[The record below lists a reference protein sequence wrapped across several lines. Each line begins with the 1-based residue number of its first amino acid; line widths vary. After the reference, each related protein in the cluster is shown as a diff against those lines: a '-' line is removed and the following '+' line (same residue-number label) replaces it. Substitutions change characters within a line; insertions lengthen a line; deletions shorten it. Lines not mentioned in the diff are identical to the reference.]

1 MPLTEPSQAAWDVY
15 WQELQKSGY
24 VNYTPELLRALEAV
38 TNLPGQR
45 VLEIGGGTGGN
56 SSLLARKGAEVYVLD
71 FSPTALSIAAQTA
84 EQAGVRF
91 RLLEADARHI
101 PFPDGFFDLI
111 FHQGF
116 LEHFRHPLPLLLEQ
130 RRVLREGGYLLVDVP
145 QTFNLFTVKKHLLM
159 AMDRWEY
166 GWEREFSYGSLCQL
180 LIEAGFEVV
189 EAYGRGYYP
198 RPFHMLRHLRKIEE
212 RLGRSGLLPGR
223 FWECY
228 ESPWR
233 RFEAG
238 RAALY
243 LLQCI
248 GVVGR
253 K

>member
-1 MPLTEPSQAAWDVY
+1 LTEPSPAAWDTY

-38 TNLPGQR
+38 TDLRGQR

-71 FSPTALSIAAQTA
+71 FSPTALSIASQTA
-84 EQAGVRF
+84 EHAGVRF
-91 RLLEADARHI
+91 RLMEADARHM
-101 PFPDGFFDLI
+101 PFSDRFFNLI

-116 LEHFRHPLPLLLEQ
+116 LEHFRNPLPLLQEQ
-130 RRVLREGGYLLVDVP
+130 WRVLREGGHLLVDVP
-145 QTFNLFTVKKHLLM
+145 QKLNLFTVKKHVLM
-159 AMDRWEY
+159 AMRRWEY
-166 GWEREFSYGSLCQL
+166 GWESEFSYGRLCGL
-180 LIEAGFEVV
+180 LTDAGFDVV

-198 RPFHMLRHLRKIEE
+198 RPFHRLRHLHKIED
-212 RLGRSGLLPGR
+212 RLGRNGLLPRR
-223 FWECY
+223 FWEWY
-228 ESPWR
+228 ESQWR

-238 RAALY
+238 RAPLY

-248 GVVGR
+248 GVVAR